1 MTGQDP
7 AHPGPLPG
15 SPTGPP
21 PGLPPGPLPGPP
33 PGPLLVVTGAE
44 LAVLERAHL
53 RGLDGAGEQRSAGPD
68 AAGDRRLAE
77 ARCSLLGRGLIDEDG
92 YLGRSAP
99 ADLAELLLD
108 VRLAARTMVVVE
120 RIVAGHEHRPDLRI
134 LHLVPEGGVVQ
145 DVHPHGLHGFDLHVD
160 AQDLVRAAL
169 APVLPSD
176 ARPGQGAV
184 RHVDPAHPEL
194 VAAVLEQP
202 GVLAELTLAGA
213 DGERVEAYL
222 LAVGRA
228 GCFLARRPQ
237 PPDTPRDSP
246 PPDAQPQL
254 PFTPVSP
261 GEVQDLITRWVQET
275 VEPSG

>member
-1 MTGQDP
+1 MTEEEP
-7 AHPGPLPG
+7 V
-15 SPTGPP
+15 PP
-21 PGLPPGPLPGPP
+21 DPP

-53 RGLDGAGEQRSAGPD
+53 RGLAGAGEQEAREP
-68 AAGDRRLAE
+68 GDTPEARPLAE
-77 ARCSLLGRGLIDEDG
+77 ARRSLLGRGLIDEDG
-92 YLGRSAP
+92 HLGRSAP
-99 ADLAELLLD
+99 AALAELLLD
-108 VRLAARTMVVVE
+108 VRLAARTLVIVE

-145 DVHPHGLHGFDLHVD
+145 DVHPQGLHGLDLHVNVD
-160 AQDLVRAAL
+160 ALVQAAL

-176 ARPGQGAV
+176 ARAGQGAV
-184 RHVDPAHPEL
+184 RHVDPARPEL

-237 PPDTPRDSP
+237 PPDRRPPDGQSP
-246 PPDAQPQL
+246 NPQPPDAQPEL
-254 PFTPVSP
+254 AFAPVSP
-261 GEVQDLITRWVQET
+261 GDVQDLVTRWVQET
-275 VEPSG
+275 VHPGG

>member
-1 MTGQDP
+1 
-7 AHPGPLPG
+7 
-15 SPTGPP
+15 
-21 PGLPPGPLPGPP
+21 
-33 PGPLLVVTGAE
+33 
-44 LAVLERAHL
+44 
-53 RGLDGAGEQRSAGPD
+53 
-68 AAGDRRLAE
+68 
-77 ARCSLLGRGLIDEDG
+77 
-92 YLGRSAP
+92 
-99 ADLAELLLD
+99 
-108 VRLAARTMVVVE
+108 MVVVE

-237 PPDTPRDSP
+237 PPGTPLDMP
-246 PPDAQPQL
+246 PPDPQPDAQPPDAQPQL
-254 PFTPVSP
+254 AFTPVSP